1 MLEKSEGEIKKL
13 MYLPETPTKHS
24 ALRVICKT
32 KWRKRQ
38 CTIQRYGQHWTQN
51 TEQNPD
57 IALYHIEIILLY
69 YIY

>member
-1 MLEKSEGEIKKL
+1 
-13 MYLPETPTKHS
+13 MYNPE
-24 ALRVICKT
+24 LRA
-32 KWRKRQ
+32 
-38 CTIQRYGQHWTQN
+38 TQN